1 MGHQT
6 ISELTDQEQQLWQRV
21 DELWQCSLKGD
32 FRVMKEAIHPQY
44 TGWDATSVVPH
55 DRNYAIKSVSDKS
68 ARLIEYK
75 LFPLKI
81 TIYENQ
87 VGIVNYRYNANIQDQ
102 QKNIRAIKG
111 RWTEVFFKSED
122 SWILIGVHGESESV
136 KVINAASIY

>member
-1 MGHQT
+1 
-6 ISELTDQEQQLWQRV
+6 
-21 DELWQCSLKGD
+21 
-32 FRVMKEAIHPQY
+32 MKEAIHPQY

-68 ARLIEYK
+68 ARLVEYK
-75 LFPLKI
+75 LIPLKI
-81 TIYENQ
+81 TIYEKQ

-102 QKNIRAIKG
+102 QKNVRAIKG